1 MCYLSFLAILVN
13 LLFLFT
19 RQNVNMANMMELSNN
34 AGNDKTTLFDT
45 NQMFTTEQPIID
57 SKELNIFFNRN
68 DEYNNST
75 SSKALL
81 LSRAIWLALKKENIF
96 LGNNT
101 ETIANDIATTLLE
114 EIADGI
120 NQTFVNQTSLSTKGD
135 DFPLPIITSRIAAI
149 ANKQTTP
156 SSSSS
161 TTATTEDEDFY
172 RHLITVIAYSLI
184 IIVSLCGNS
193 LVLKMILTKK
203 KLQTT
208 TNILIAWLAVSDL
221 LTTTLNIPFNVAR
234 FIFMNYP
241 FPSLFC
247 KLVPFIQVMC
257 VYVSTFTMGVIA
269 LHRYMTVTSATSTTT
284 TRSSMGGS
292 GAGTSS
298 SNTIFYHPLL
308 LHGSFCLCIIMTIV
322 WFLAGLLATPHSMF
336 NQIVYVP
343 YQNRTYIRCRAEYPQ
358 VDFNLRLTLSVEAF
372 LTQYL

>member
-1 MCYLSFLAILVN
+1 M
-13 LLFLFT
+13 
-19 RQNVNMANMMELSNN
+19 
-34 AGNDKTTLFDT
+34 
-45 NQMFTTEQPIID
+45 
-57 SKELNIFFNRN
+57 
-68 DEYNNST
+68 
-75 SSKALL
+75 
-81 LSRAIWLALKKENIF
+81 
-96 LGNNT
+96 
-101 ETIANDIATTLLE
+101 IANDIATTLLE

-120 NQTFVNQTSLSTKGD
+120 NQTSISTSIGEN
-135 DFPLPIITSRIAAI
+135 FPLPISSRIASSSTST
-149 ANKQTTP
+149 ANNKPISQ
-156 SSSSS
+156 SSTSSS

-184 IIVSLCGNS
+184 IIISLC
-193 LVLKMILTKK
+193 VLKMILTKN

-269 LHRYMTVTSATSTTT
+269 LHRYMTVTSATSTTG
-284 TRSSMGGS
+284 TRSSMAGS
-292 GAGTSS
+292 GTGPSTS
-298 SNTIFYHPLL
+298 NKIFYHPLL
-308 LHGSFCLCIIMTIV
+308 LHGSFCLCFIMTIV
-322 WFLAGLLATPHSMF
+322 WILAGLLATPHSMF

-343 YQNRTYIRCRAEYPQ
+343 YQNRTYVRCRAEYPQ